1 MDATRKL
8 TALTALLLF
17 GFVARARDD
26 KTWRIADAYRAHAS
40 HVTVVGSGTVT
51 KLLRDD
57 TNGARHQRFLLE
69 VEGLS
74 VLVAHNI
81 DLARRVD
88 PLRKGNTIEFRGEY
102 IWNEKGGIL
111 HWTHHDPS
119 GRHSPGWLKRNNVTF
134 D

>member
-1 MDATRKL
+1 VRRTIIAAFL
-8 TALTALLLF
+8 LIAFGAL
-17 GFVARARDD
+17 ARDSR
-26 KTWRIADAYRAHAS
+26 TWTVADAWRAHAS
-40 HVTVVGSGTVT
+40 HVTVTGSGTVT

-57 TNGARHQRFLLE
+57 TEGARHQRFLLN
-69 VEGLS
+69 VGGLS

-81 DLARRVD
+81 DLARRVE
-88 PLRKGNTIEFRGEY
+88 PLRKGNAIEFRGEY

-119 GRHSPGWLKRNNVTF
+119 GRHAPGWLKRNGETF

>member
-1 MDATRKL
+1 MRAMRRL
-8 TALTALLLF
+8 SVAAVLLL
-17 GFVARARDD
+17 ALAAPARDTR
-26 KTWRIADAYRAHAS
+26 TWSIADAWRAHAS
-40 HVTVVGSGTVT
+40 HVTVEGSGTVA

-57 TNGARHQRFLLE
+57 MQGARHQRFLLN
-69 VEGLS
+69 VGGLS

-88 PLRKGNTIEFRGEY
+88 PLRKGNVLAFRGEY

-119 GRHSPGWLKRNNVTF
+119 GRHAPGWLKRNGETF